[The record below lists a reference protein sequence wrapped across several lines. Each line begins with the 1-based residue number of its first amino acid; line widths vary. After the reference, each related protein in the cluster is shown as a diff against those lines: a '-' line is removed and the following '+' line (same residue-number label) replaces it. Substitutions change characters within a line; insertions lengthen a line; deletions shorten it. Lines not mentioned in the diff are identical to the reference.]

1 VGIPYSLENR
11 AGIPVAGRCSPDHA
25 DQTRAAGRLH
35 PPFLTASLRE
45 VLVRVKGIPDGMP
58 RCSTRQSTRQC
69 AANSPIR
76 SAYCLS
82 KARVIQSVRLLL
94 PRRVFGDRDVK
105 ASQAYTFSRSRHYR
119 GNPRQG
125 SIVLPIY
132 RALREPLFW
141 HKHRLHIA
149 VGCGVVL
156 LQSMLAMALLTQARR
171 RRIAEFEAE
180 QQRQQ
185 LTHLTRVGV
194 LGELSGAFAHELNQP
209 LTAILSNAQAA
220 RLILEQEPVN
230 LDEIRDILDDIVHD
244 DRRAGGVI
252 HRLRGLMKKNS
263 ASFQPLDFNSVVR
276 EVLDL
281 AHSDLIGR
289 NVAVNTV
296 TFLPSAAIRCSC
308 SSSS

>member
-1 VGIPYSLENR
+1 
-11 AGIPVAGRCSPDHA
+11 
-25 DQTRAAGRLH
+25 
-35 PPFLTASLRE
+35 
-45 VLVRVKGIPDGMP
+45 
-58 RCSTRQSTRQC
+58 
-69 AANSPIR
+69 
-76 SAYCLS
+76 
-82 KARVIQSVRLLL
+82 
-94 PRRVFGDRDVK
+94 
-105 ASQAYTFSRSRHYR
+105 
-119 GNPRQG
+119 
-125 SIVLPIY
+125 VLPIY

-230 LDEIRDILDDIVHD
+230 STKFATFSMTSSTTTVAPTESSIDC
-244 DRRAGGVI
+244 AG
-252 HRLRGLMKKNS
+252 
-263 ASFQPLDFNSVVR
+263 
-276 EVLDL
+276 
-281 AHSDLIGR
+281 
-289 NVAVNTV
+289 
-296 TFLPSAAIRCSC
+296 
-308 SSSS
+308 